1 MALGP
6 RMGGG
11 GGFRYDE
18 NERNQDDEQTSQA
31 LNRGKYE
38 PSFVMNSDAYVGG
51 QSRQQEERDAYER
64 DAGHTRPQMS
74 RKEEADLARLQEAAR
89 NIGDIK
95 PPSQQQEPEQAK
107 QSSQDQPRQSRNPF
121 DNAESQQRQ
130 FDLSARLRGRMDAL
144 EANGG
149 EKFGERKGFGSE
161 RMFSIARE
169 SFQQT
174 TSDID
179 KGKFGAMA
187 DRARAAA
194 GHGTTQEQGQSQQA
208 EVSNTP
214 SANPRSRFGGMA
226 DRASAASQATQTET
240 TKKDGLEQ
248 R

>member
-169 SFQQT
+169 ILPADHVRHRQGQVRRYGRPRPCSRRPWHHA
-174 TSDID
+174 
-179 KGKFGAMA
+179 GAGPV
-187 DRARAAA
+187 AA
-194 GHGTTQEQGQSQQA
+194 GRGFQHP
-208 EVSNTP
+208 VS
-214 SANPRSRFGGMA
+214 
-226 DRASAASQATQTET
+226 
-240 TKKDGLEQ
+240 
-248 R
+248 